1 MSATVGANAFFDA
14 RGARVREYG
23 HPSGGS
29 LLRKR
34 ASPLILQLR
43 TNRCIAASEAMG
55 QGTKSLRDSP
65 LRGGLRQ
72 AQ

>member
-43 TNRCIAASEAMG
+43 TNRCIAASEAIG
-55 QGTKSLRDSP
+55 QKLT
-65 LRGGLRQ
+65 
-72 AQ
+72 